1 MLNFKLNK
9 MLIHKLNRCFS
20 SIAENLSVFKN
31 LLLWMQ
37 QYQARKSTSTQIQ
50 VNVFGVDKK
59 TYCEEPS
66 QIHQQVLHWRFLRS
80 CHLALPVNIGPVDKT
95 IKKLSLIFDIKFNT
109 KIKFI
114 YWSWWIILRANYR
127 KQVRLGLYGFHKT
140 FCIFK
145 YHRKQQ
151 WKWIF
156 FQAIFH

>member
-1 MLNFKLNK
+1 

-37 QYQARKSTSTQIQ
+37 QYQARKSTSTQIN
-50 VNVFGVDKK
+50 VNVFGFDKK

-66 QIHQQVLHWRFLRS
+66 QIHQQVLYWRFLRS

-95 IKKLSLIFDIKFNT
+95 IKKLSLIVDIKFNT

-127 KQVRLGLYGFHKT
+127 KQVCLGLYGFHKT
-140 FCIFK
+140 FCIIK
-145 YHRKQQ
+145 YHRKHQ